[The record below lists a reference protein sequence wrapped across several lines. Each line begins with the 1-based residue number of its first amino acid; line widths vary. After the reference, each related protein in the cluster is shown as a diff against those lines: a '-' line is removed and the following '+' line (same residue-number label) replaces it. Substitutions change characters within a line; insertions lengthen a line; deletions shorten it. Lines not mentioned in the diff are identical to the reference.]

1 MKPTNE
7 ELKLVAFGM
16 IVGLII
22 WSVLALA
29 IAGFG
34 TN

>member
-1 MKPTNE
+1 MKATNE